1 MCACFL
7 VKCLCNYFSCV
18 SHVESEFGSDDDDDD
33 EARLSEWKYNAL
45 CVSVHALD
53 FEGVFVQY

>member
-1 MCACFL
+1 
-7 VKCLCNYFSCV
+7 V
-18 SHVESEFGSDDDDDD
+18 SHIESEFGSDDDD

>member
-1 MCACFL
+1 
-7 VKCLCNYFSCV
+7 V
-18 SHVESEFGSDDDDDD
+18 SHIESEFGSDDDDDD

-53 FEGVFVQY
+53 CPCPSTK